1 MSSSAFS
8 NHCGSSGAIIDR
20 PMSQPSLHV
29 PDVFILR
36 KTLDDIKRLNDGADY
51 VRLHFYENL
60 YHK

>member
-1 MSSSAFS
+1 
-8 NHCGSSGAIIDR
+8 
-20 PMSQPSLHV
+20 MSQPSLHV